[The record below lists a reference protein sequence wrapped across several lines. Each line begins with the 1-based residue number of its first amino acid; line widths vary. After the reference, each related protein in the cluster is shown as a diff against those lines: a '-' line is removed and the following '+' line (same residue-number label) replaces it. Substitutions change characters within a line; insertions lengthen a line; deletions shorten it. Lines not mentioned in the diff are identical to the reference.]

1 MAALSTD
8 LATIF
13 LGLARLRA
21 AAPIGGLCSHLL
33 PLPRTSISVSSRL
46 RLHTAAFPKQ
56 RQRAVIGPHRRFATS
71 VDARPTEED
80 EDDEDCSGVKE
91 MMPPDNRIPA
101 TIITGFLGSGK
112 VQGKTN
118 SAHNL
123 FFFIKFIDTSIIKDQ
138 FVSIES

>member
-8 LATIF
+8 LATVF

-21 AAPIGGLCSHLL
+21 AAPIGGLRSHLP

-46 RLHTAAFPKQ
+46 RLHTTAFP
-56 RQRAVIGPHRRFATS
+56 RRRAVIGPHRRFATS

-80 EDDEDCSGVKE
+80 EDEDEDDEDCSGVEE

-112 VQGKTN
+112 VQRKTN

-123 FFFIKFIDTSIIKDQ
+123 LILQ
-138 FVSIES
+138 